1 MSKPYVLGVDIGGTN
16 TVFGIVDARGIV
28 LASGSI
34 KTRKHANFDDYVA
47 DLHKEVMHLLE
58 ANDATDKIQ
67 GIGVGAPNANYYTGE
82 ILNAP
87 NLPWGPMVPLA
98 AKISEAFNG
107 IPVAVTND
115 ANAAALG
122 EMTYG
127 AARGMKDFIMITLG
141 TGVGSGIVI
150 NGQLVYGH
158 DGFAGELGH
167 VIRKPNNGRVCGCG
181 RTGCL
186 EAYCSATGVARTARE
201 FIELRSEPS
210 TLRNLEI
217 ESITSKD
224 VYDAAIAGD
233 KMAKDIFT
241 YTGTMLGEAF
251 ADFIAF
257 SSPQAIILFGGLA
270 KSGDLLLKPIK
281 EALDKNILAT
291 FKGKTKIILSE
302 LKESD
307 AAVLGASA
315 LGWEAK
321 YRYESTP
328 AATTISPAVATE
340 PTALVEE
347 TPAKKA

>member
-1 MSKPYVLGVDIGGTN
+1 MSKPYVIGIDIGGTN
-16 TVFGIVDARGIV
+16 TVFGIVDARGHV
-28 LASGSI
+28 VASDSI
-34 KTRKHANFDDYVA
+34 KTKKHINFDDYVA
-47 DLHKEVMHLLE
+47 ELHEGIMRIVKANE
-58 ANDATDKIQ
+58 AEDKIQ
-67 GIGVGAPNANYYTGE
+67 GIGIGAPNGNYYTGE
-82 ILNAP
+82 IINPP
-87 NLPWGPMVPLA
+87 NLPWGPVIPLA
-98 AKISEAFNG
+98 HKVSKAFDG

-141 TGVGSGIVI
+141 TGVGSGIVV

-167 VIRKPNNGRVCGCG
+167 VIVKRNNGRICGCG

-201 FIELRSEPS
+201 FLEVRTEPS
-210 TLRNLEI
+210 TLRNLQI
-217 ESITSKD
+217 EDITSKD
-224 VYDAAIAGD
+224 VYEAAIAGD
-233 KMAKDIFT
+233 KMAQEIFT
-241 YTGTMLGEAF
+241 YTGTILGEAF
-251 ADFIAF
+251 ADMVAF

-270 KSGDLLLKPIK
+270 KSGDLLLKPLK
-281 EALDKNILAT
+281 EAFDKSILPI
-291 FKGKTKIILSE
+291 FRGGTKVILSE

-321 YRYESTP
+321 FKYESPVAASFDRGLPVERDEQP
-328 AATTISPAVATE
+328 AAPG
-340 PTALVEE
+340 
-347 TPAKKA
+347 K